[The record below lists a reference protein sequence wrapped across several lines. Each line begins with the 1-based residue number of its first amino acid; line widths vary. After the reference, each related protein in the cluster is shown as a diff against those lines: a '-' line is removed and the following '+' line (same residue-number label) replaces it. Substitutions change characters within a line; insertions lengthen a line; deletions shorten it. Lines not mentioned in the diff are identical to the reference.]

1 MELKKLFV
9 WQWLIFVLCRN
20 VFGGIEIQS
29 EVSCDKSVGKF
40 IGEIVRD
47 AIAKDPS
54 RVHDVAFL
62 SVEGQANND
71 VFNEVIAEIPE
82 ETVRLIPDRMKP
94 LSNQRIRVASF
105 IIIISDLI
113 ADVS

>member
-1 MELKKLFV
+1 MELKKLVVLHFIV
-9 WQWLIFVLCRN
+9 FVLCKN

-29 EVSCDKSVGKF
+29 GVSSDENVAKF

-62 SVEGQANND
+62 SVEGQSND
-71 VFNEVIAEIPE
+71 DIFNEVIAEIPE
-82 ETVRLIPDRMKP
+82 KAVRLIPNQMKP
-94 LSNQRIRVASF
+94 FNNQRIRVASF
-105 IIIISDLI
+105 IIIISDRI
-113 ADVS
+113 ANVS